1 MQNAPCWQAT
11 SKIIETKIL
20 TSSSK
25 KQYLLHYS
33 RSESKTGNGV
43 GVILSPE
50 GKVTF
55 KPINDKICQMT
66 RKSNSNQIIHISAY
80 ALLWKRNK
88 IQKIE
93 IFPRRFSLELEF
105 SKLFKVVS
113 ISTASNIS
121 LIHQK
126 QNTTFYQQLHQLRHE
141 PNYERELAKCNFLR
155 SQTVTPVG
163 QFCKSGWYK
172 FHQQHM
178 STLTTNRNLQLPLGG
193 SFKDAPDIQRYR
205 IHFSAR
211 SP

>member
-1 MQNAPCWQAT
+1 M
-11 SKIIETKIL
+11 

-93 IFPRRFSLELEF
+93 IFPRRFSLEFEF

-126 QNTTFYQQLHQLRHE
+126 HRTPHFINNYINWDTNQTMNANWQNVTFYVHKQ
-141 PNYERELAKCNFLR
+141 
-155 SQTVTPVG
+155 
-163 QFCKSGWYK
+163 
-172 FHQQHM
+172 
-178 STLTTNRNLQLPLGG
+178 
-193 SFKDAPDIQRYR
+193 
-205 IHFSAR
+205 
-211 SP
+211 